1 MVKQELTKE
10 QLGEIY
16 AIATIRLHDVVTE
29 LYESLFL
36 NDGDPRVDGGNVAN
50 LMLSVRM
57 EVNQE
62 LDLINEALHQYNE
75 FKLNDKSS
83 QEKILFKDGLDS

>member
-1 MVKQELTKE
+1 M
-10 QLGEIY
+10 
-16 AIATIRLHDVVTE
+16 RLHDLATE
-29 LYESLFL
+29 LYETLFL
-36 NDGDPRVDGGNVAN
+36 DNGEPRVDGGNIAN
-50 LMLSVRM
+50 LMLGVRM

-83 QEKILFKDGLDS
+83 QEEILFKDGLDS

>member
-1 MVKQELTKE
+1 MVKQELTKK

-16 AIATIRLHDVVTE
+16 AIATIRLHDIATE
-29 LYESLFL
+29 LYEALFL
-36 NDGDPRVDGGNVAN
+36 NDGNPRVDAGNVSN
-50 LMLSVRM
+50 LMLGVRM

-62 LDLINEALHQYNE
+62 LDLINEALNQYNE

-83 QEKILFKDGLDS
+83 QEEILFKDRTDS

>member
-1 MVKQELTKE
+1 
-10 QLGEIY
+10 
-16 AIATIRLHDVVTE
+16 
-29 LYESLFL
+29 
-36 NDGDPRVDGGNVAN
+36 
-50 LMLSVRM
+50 M

-62 LDLINEALHQYNE
+62 LDLINEALNQYNE